1 MKKKKKVNCNEIVS
15 FLPWS
20 CFSLLLMV
28 NEKWNWDVSEDK
40 SRDEH
45 RTKQN
50 IQTKESTDKKKPDN
64 KTKQKFYT

>member
-1 MKKKKKVNCNEIVS
+1 
-15 FLPWS
+15 
-20 CFSLLLMV
+20 MV